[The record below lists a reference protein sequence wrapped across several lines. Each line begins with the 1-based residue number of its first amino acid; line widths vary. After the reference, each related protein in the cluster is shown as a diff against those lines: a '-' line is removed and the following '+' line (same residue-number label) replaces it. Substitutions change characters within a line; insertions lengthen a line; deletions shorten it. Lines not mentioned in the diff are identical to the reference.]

1 MFRFHP
7 FRSEL
12 KVLTIIPH
20 SDFRTPRYGFKALLL
35 FVGKFQPFESKTDFS
50 VFFCFDF
57 SKLCFQGNNTVT
69 KIPYL
74 SALESNIDLS
84 PLIAQ

>member
-35 FVGKFQPFESKTDFS
+35 FVGKFQPFESKTYFG
-50 VFFCFDF
+50 VFHTSILSSPVF
-57 SKLCFQGNNTVT
+57 KGNSTVT
-69 KIPYL
+69 KIPCL
-74 SALESNIDLS
+74 PALESNLDLS
-84 PLIAQ
+84 LLIAQ